1 MLLSRHGATLRCQ
14 LDKKK
19 ARPGTPPSP
28 GVVEQ
33 RRQGRGVQE
42 SFDGS
47 KYEGEF
53 VNGLK
58 HGKGKY
64 TWKSGEFYE
73 GSFYKDYRHGDGVY
87 CWPSGHTFIGKFYLN
102 WREGYGQQL
111 FPDGATFKGLYQAD
125 QRFGPGVLSVSSG
138 HQDVGFWYGKHL
150 IQLCHTAQDSFSLK
164 DFTEYADFLE
174 ETTSHCQSQIETEEG
189 WLLEDKDI
197 ALSPDIER
205 YSING
210 DHLPLPPGRRREFD
224 QHFYGKLWEPDEHE
238 YQGYKRDPHADMSTR
253 ARMLLH
259 IHKHR
264 QQAEHLDWNVSAIL
278 SLERDRFG
286 PKGALEVASEL
297 LIHQATRGERQAVMK
312 ILTDG
317 IIHPDVA
324 DFQGHTALIAAT
336 VNCHNDV
343 VQLLLDMGADID
355 KLNNEGMSALAVC
368 HVLYYPIQSLC
379 TLAGL
384 TPKAQISPVDSPIY
398 FTYTKRLKR
407 QVRTTSEDS
416 KSEEDADQI
425 VTDFSEAEGSDKD
438 DDESEEE
445 QMQLSELSIQ
455 VKDDDFILG
464 TVKWKKYSSGNVELS
479 LQQDSNQNLTPA
491 HSFASTSSVYSFH
504 IEVTEEVLQ
513 HAAEALSH
521 TGFNQRCATQETV
534 RKMAS
539 MKFMHRVRL
548 TTMNLLLDQ
557 GADPNVCRVPLPVLF
572 LAIMAADTETVKK
585 LLLGGARTDISLSPK
600 WKGFYP
606 LHVAA
611 AVPGPEG
618 PRITKL
624 LLQRNPLTKP
634 DALACN
640 QDDVYELDT
649 LSSMTRQSCR
659 SEKPLPK
666 EGGQTALHIAC
677 QRVTDHYNASKV
689 VSLLLSYKA
698 STDLIWSGHSP
709 LSLAI
714 ASGNNM
720 AAEELLKIGADP
732 NLPLGRGLS
741 SALCALVNFSYRV
754 DASRIKL
761 LEMLDKAGADI
772 LMPVQVGDILGT
784 AVDYAYQ
791 SFNQD
796 SGIANTPYHAL
807 NMTERETFQTRRQL
821 LSMMGNMLKKAVAQR
836 ERGQQQ
842 REEYLLQNDPN
853 TSFKFCYYCGC
864 SSNVKLTACTRCHK
878 VYYCSM
884 ACKLKAWDE
893 RHKDECQRDA
903 GAAFNF
909 DKGRMLTH
917 RRPFHVQF
925 GPRVL
930 VIGEC
935 FSEWQT
941 FNLKENYSFN

>member
-1 MLLSRHGATLRCQ
+1 MLLSRYGGTQQCQ
-14 LDKKK
+14 LDKKTV
-19 ARPGTPPSP
+19 RPGTPSP
-28 GVVEQ
+28 GVFELW
-33 RRQGRGVQE
+33 RHGRGVQE
-42 SFDGS
+42 AFDGS

-125 QRFGPGVLSVSSG
+125 QRFGPGVLSLSSG
-138 HQDVGFWYGKHL
+138 HQDVGLWYGKHL
-150 IQLCHTAQDSFSLK
+150 IQLCHTAQDSFSLE
-164 DFTEYADFLE
+164 DFTEYTDFLE

-189 WLLEDKDI
+189 WLLQDKNV
-197 ALSPDIER
+197 ALAPGIES

-224 QHFYGKLWEPDEHE
+224 QHFYGKLWEPEVPE
-238 YQGYKRDPHADMSTR
+238 YQGYKRDPHADLSTR

-278 SLERDRFG
+278 SLERDQFG

-297 LIHQATRGERQAVMK
+297 LIHQAARGERQDVLK

-324 DFQGHTALIAAT
+324 DFQGQTALIAAT

-343 VQLLLDMGADID
+343 IQLLLDMGADID

-368 HVLYYPIQSLC
+368 HVLYYPFQSLC

-384 TPKAQISPVDSPIY
+384 TPAAQIGPEESPTV

-407 QVRTTSEDS
+407 KVRTTSEDS
-416 KSEEDADQI
+416 KSEEDAEKI
-425 VTDFSEAEGSDKD
+425 TDIPEAEESDTD
-438 DDESEEE
+438 DNESQEE
-445 QMQLSELSIQ
+445 QMQISELSVQ
-455 VKDDDFILG
+455 VKDEDFILG

-479 LQQDSNQNLTPA
+479 LQQDSSQNLTA
-491 HSFASTSSVYSFH
+491 EHSFTSTSSVYSFNVE
-504 IEVTEEVLQ
+504 ITEEVLQ

-557 GADPNVCRVPLPVLF
+557 GADPNICRVPLPVLF
-572 LAIMAADTETVKK
+572 LAIMAADTEIVKK
-585 LLLGGARTDISLSPK
+585 LLLSGARTDICLPPK

-606 LHVAA
+606 LHAAA

-624 LLQRNPLTKP
+624 LLQRNALTNP
-634 DALACN
+634 NALACN
-640 QDDVYELDT
+640 QDDVYELDK
-649 LSSMTRQSCR
+649 LSSMTRQPCKG
-659 SEKPLPK
+659 EKLLPK

-677 QRVTDHYNASKV
+677 QRDTDHYNASKV

-698 STDLIWSGHSP
+698 STDLLWSGHSP

-720 AAEELLKIGADP
+720 AVEELLKVGADP
-732 NLPLGRGLS
+732 NLPLGRGLG
-741 SALCALVNFSYRV
+741 SALCALGNFSYRV

-761 LEMLDKAGADI
+761 LEMLEKAGADI
-772 LMPVQVGDILGT
+772 LMPVQVGDIIGT
-784 AVDYAYQ
+784 AVDFAYQ

-807 NMTERETFQTRRQL
+807 NMRERETFTTRRRL
-821 LSMMGNMLKKAVAQR
+821 LSMMGNMLKKAIAQR
-836 ERGQQQ
+836 ER
-842 REEYLLQNDPN
+842 EKHLLQNGPN
-853 TSFKFCYYCGC
+853 TSFKFCYHCGC
-864 SSNVKLTACTRCHK
+864 SSSVKLTACTRCHK
-878 VYYCSM
+878 VYFCSM

-893 RHKDECQRDA
+893 RHKDECLREA

-909 DKGRMLTH
+909 DKKIMFRTGKH
-917 RRPFHVQF
+917 RRAYHVQF
-925 GPRVL
+925 EPTVL
-930 VIGEC
+930 VFGDSI
-935 FSEWQT
+935 SEWQSI
-941 FNLKENYSFN
+941 NLKENYSFN